1 MSETILALANPLLC
15 AVFAIAFFALWRR
28 DRSAKWIAIISANYA
43 SRTVGFL
50 IYQFT
55 GDPHGV
61 LAIASMH
68 VFYSVSAITIVWG
81 ICERSGQTAHL
92 QTHVA
97 IAVLGIFL
105 IIGASFGTGYNAR
118 LYADNLTYGLILALG
133 CQTAAMK
140 VEKDFLD
147 KAIIFLLGIGAFQF
161 FVRPLVA
168 LMVEG
173 AMTVEEYRETPFY
186 AAMVLWLALA
196 SLLMAMSLLAA
207 ALTDQMKGFRADSKR
222 DALTGLKMRGPFE
235 EAAIAMLARARDQ
248 QVRVGI
254 IVVDIDHFKQ
264 VNDIWG
270 HQVGDNAIAA
280 FGGLLAEVIRPTDLA
295 GRIGGEEFCLLIWN
309 CSPEPTEDLAE
320 RIRGKFEQLRITG
333 MSDDV
338 RLSASF
344 GVAGWDSREGYGKLF
359 ARADAALYAAKKGG
373 RNRVV
378 GEGWNDETASLGT
391 VTDLAGRVHG
401 PSGEKPELPSQ
412 GGQPDG
418 EAQAA
423 RA

>member
-28 DRSAKWIAIISANYA
+28 NRSATWIAIISASFA

-55 GDPHGV
+55 GDPQGV

-68 VFYSVSAITIVWG
+68 VFYSASVITIVWG
-81 ICERSGQTAHL
+81 ICERNGQRAHL
-92 QTHVA
+92 RTYIA
-97 IAVLGIFL
+97 IAALGILL
-105 IIGASFGTGYNAR
+105 IIATSFGIGDNPQ
-118 LYADNLTYGLILALG
+118 LYADNVTYGLILALG

-147 KAIIFLLGIGAFQF
+147 KAIIFLLGIAAFQL

-173 AMTVEEYRETPFY
+173 AMTVEQYRETPFY

-207 ALTDQMKGFRADSKR
+207 ALTDQMKRFREDSKR

-248 QVRVGI
+248 QLHVGI

-280 FGGLLAEVIRPTDLA
+280 FGGLLTETIRPTDLA
-295 GRIGGEEFCLLIWN
+295 GRIGGEEFCLLVWN
-309 CSPEPTEDLAE
+309 CAPRPTEDLAE
-320 RIRGKFEQLRITG
+320 RIRVRFEQLRITG

-338 RLSASF
+338 RLTASF

-359 ARADAALYAAKKGG
+359 ARADAALYAAKKTG
-373 RNRVV
+373 RNRVI
-378 GEGWNDETASLGT
+378 GEGWNDE
-391 VTDLAGRVHG
+391 VTGFANVADFPAR
-401 PSGEKPELPSQ
+401 SE
-412 GGQPDG
+412 DG
-418 EAQAA
+418 EDDAWASPSA
-423 RA
+423 RAIGGSTRAATA